1 MTDRVVLR
9 AMCKRKKHALATVT
23 AAAAGLLVDV
33 VLAVQSGPGNHFKL
47 LRRTFA
53 LDGPAGAPE
62 VWSTQVGCP
71 CGSAFYLSSDALRNA
86 MTAHRRV
93 LVLEPL
99 PPF

>member
-1 MTDRVVLR
+1 MVK
-9 AMCKRKKHALATVT
+9 AECKRGKHALATVT
-23 AAAAGLLVDV
+23 AAAAGLLVDMN
-33 VLAVQSGPGNHFKL
+33 LAVQNGPGNHFNL

-71 CGSAFYLSSDALRNA
+71 CGSAFLLSSIDLRNQI
-86 MTAHRRV
+86 TTHRRV

>member
-1 MTDRVVLR
+1 VSDRVVVK
-9 AMCKRKKHALATVT
+9 AECKRGKHALATVT
-23 AAAAGLLVDV
+23 AAAAGLLVDMN
-33 VLAVQSGPGNHFKL
+33 LAVQNGPGNHFNL

-53 LDGPAGAPE
+53 LDGPAGAAE

-71 CGSAFYLSSDALRNA
+71 CGSAFLLSSMDLRNA
-86 MTAHRRV
+86 ITAHRRV